1 MQRVAILG
9 LGIMGGGMAANWLAK
24 GFEVAV
30 WNRTAAKAQTLAG
43 KGAKVAA
50 TPREAATGAD
60 FIFAMVADDA
70 ASRSVWL
77 GADGALAGAKG
88 GAIGVESST
97 LTPDWVRELAHEAQA
112 RGVGFLDAPVGGSR
126 PAAASGE
133 LRFFVGGDPQTYEAA
148 RPALAAVGNKMD
160 LLGPVGAGATWKLI
174 NNQLAAGQIA
184 ALAEALA
191 VAKKEETPDPQV
203 FINPEIVW
211 SSEER
216 STYEEG
222 CLSIPE
228 YYAEVERPASV
239 RARALDREGKERE
252 ILAEGLLATVLQH
265 EIDHL
270 NGVLF
275 IDHISKLKRDR
286 VIKKFQKA
294 AKRAGDGSHVL

>member
-1 MQRVAILG
+1 LSSRLSVPRFSREKSRMALKPIIILPDPKLRLVSRKIERVDSDLRRLI
-9 LGIMGGGMAANWLAK
+9 
-24 GFEVAV
+24 
-30 WNRTAAKAQTLAG
+30 
-43 KGAKVAA
+43 
-50 TPREAATGAD
+50 
-60 FIFAMVADDA
+60 DDLIETMHDA
-70 ASRSVWL
+70 
-77 GADGALAGAKG
+77 
-88 GAIGVESST
+88 
-97 LTPDWVRELAHEAQA
+97 P
-112 RGVGFLDAPVGGSR
+112 GVG
-126 PAAASGE
+126 
-133 LRFFVGGDPQTYEAA
+133 
-148 RPALAAVGNKMD
+148 LAAIQVAEPIR
-160 LLGPVGAGATWKLI
+160 LLVIDT
-174 NNQLAAGQIA
+174 
-184 ALAEALA
+184 
-191 VAKKEETPDPQV
+191 AKKEEPPDPQV

-252 ILAEGLLATVLQH
+252 VLAEGLLATVLQH

-270 NGVLF
+270 DGVLF